1 LNDIPLFFSPPS
13 PPIIPLVFQCIGAV
27 GAISGAT
34 YGTFLILCVPL
45 AFLYDRF
52 QRFFRK
58 SNTAIARLQ
67 SVSLSPIYADFSQ
80 ALAGLNSIRAYD
92 VSQDFITKLQLRVDY
107 NSVAFVMNNL
117 ASQVRNALAVY
128 PTNSFYQHTLSINPH
143 ISPSSPT
150 ITSSL

>member
-1 LNDIPLFFSPPS
+1 M
-13 PPIIPLVFQCIGAV
+13 FQCIGAV

-34 YGTFLILCVPL
+34 YGTFLILCIPL

-92 VSQDFITKLQLRVDY
+92 VSKDFITKLQLRVDY

-117 ASQVRNALAVY
+117 ASQVI
-128 PTNSFYQHTLSINPH
+128 QHSIISICLINP
-143 ISPSSPT
+143 SSH
-150 ITSSL
+150 SLLNSI

>member
-1 LNDIPLFFSPPS
+1 M
-13 PPIIPLVFQCIGAV
+13 FQCIGAV

-92 VSQDFITKLQLRVDY
+92 VSKDFITKLQLRVDY

-117 ASQVRNALAVY
+117 ASQVI
-128 PTNSFYQHTLSINPH
+128 QHSILSIHHLIPFIN
-143 ISPSSPT
+143 PSSYHLSLP
-150 ITSSL
+150 ITLTYFLITTHL

>member
-1 LNDIPLFFSPPS
+1 MQVVDEDLSQTISQLSNS
-13 PPIIPLVFQCIGAV
+13 VFQCIGAV

-92 VSQDFITKLQLRVDY
+92 VSSDFITKLQLRVDY

-117 ASQVRNALAVY
+117 ASQVRIMTHSAYAHLLN
-128 PTNSFYQHTLSINPH
+128 PPYQHTFHDL
-143 ISPSSPT
+143 
-150 ITSSL
+150 

>member
-1 LNDIPLFFSPPS
+1 MFA
-13 PPIIPLVFQCIGAV
+13 CIGAV
-27 GAISGAT
+27 GAIAGAT
-34 YGTFLILCVPL
+34 YGTFLILCIPL

-92 VSQDFITKLQLRVDY
+92 VSKDFITKLQLRVRISRVLPCPLLLIY
-107 NSVAFVMNNL
+107 NIST
-117 ASQVRNALAVY
+117 
-128 PTNSFYQHTLSINPH
+128 PTLTN
-143 ISPSSPT
+143 ISTIYSSPPFT
-150 ITSSL
+150 HHHPIYLSPLGGLQLGRLCDE